1 MQWHSVGEF
10 LAMGG
15 YAVYVWGSVG
25 ACAVAMIVEPLL
37 LKGRH
42 RRLQRSLRPGRAAGP
57 GQRGYNSSVTAEGT
71 R

>member
-25 ACAVAMIVEPLL
+25 ACAVAMIAEPLL
-37 LKGRH
+37 LRSRH
-42 RRLQRSLRPGRAAGP
+42 RRLLRSLRPGRGSGP
-57 GQRGYNSSVTAEGT
+57 RGYNASVTAEGT

>member
-15 YAVYVWGSVG
+15 YAVYVWGSFG
-25 ACAVAMIVEPLL
+25 LCAVAMIVEPLL
-37 LKGRH
+37 L
-42 RRLQRSLRPGRAAGP
+42 RRRQREIVDALQRRERADG
-57 GQRGYNSSVTAEGT
+57 STANWAAARWEAT

>member
-15 YAVYVWGSVG
+15 YALYVWGAVG
-25 ACAVAMIVEPLL
+25 ACAVAMIAEPLL
-37 LKGRH
+37 LRRRH
-42 RRLQRSLRPGRAAGP
+42 RRIVRSLRQRRAAAGSV
-57 GQRGYNSSVTAEGT
+57 QATAVTAEVA